1 MACEKENVYNAACYA
16 IAKEQWISST
26 GLDGSCVLLTGPD
39 TGICSTRMM
48 SNTVNYPEPNR
59 QSELGR
65 VNRALAVD
73 FRAVYLS
80 YGSTPVLNGID
91 FMVCEGERVVIIG
104 PSGSGKTTLI
114 RCFNGLEV
122 PQSGSMRIF
131 GRDLRSEP
139 DALKATRRDVAMLF
153 QSFNLYSNK
162 TVLRNV
168 SLAPM
173 RVFGMPRKEAE
184 ARAMAEIERVGV
196 AECAHRYPFEISV
209 GQQQRVAVARAL
221 VMKPKLFLLDEPT
234 SALDPELVNSVGE
247 MLTSIAAM
255 EGMTFVCITHALGFA
270 RSIADRI
277 VFMSEG
283 KVVAEG
289 QPDMML
295 DNSSNVQVRA
305 FMNAVR

>member
-1 MACEKENVYNAACYA
+1 
-16 IAKEQWISST
+16 
-26 GLDGSCVLLTGPD
+26 
-39 TGICSTRMM
+39 M

-73 FRAVYLS
+73 FRAVHLS

-114 RCFNGLEV
+114 RCCNGLEV

-139 DALKATRRDVAMLF
+139 DALEATRRDVAMLF

-168 SLAPM
+168 SPGANAG
-173 RVFGMPRKEAE
+173 FW
-184 ARAMAEIERVGV
+184 
-196 AECAHRYPFEISV
+196 Y
-209 GQQQRVAVARAL
+209 
-221 VMKPKLFLLDEPT
+221 
-234 SALDPELVNSVGE
+234 
-247 MLTSIAAM
+247 AA
-255 EGMTFVCITHALGFA
+255 
-270 RSIADRI
+270 
-277 VFMSEG
+277 
-283 KVVAEG
+283 
-289 QPDMML
+289 
-295 DNSSNVQVRA
+295 
-305 FMNAVR
+305 